1 MNQFLS
7 TCKTRNNF
15 TTVDLGTFEQ
25 LSQYTFAATSNP
37 LKLEGKV
44 FLKEL
49 LNLTSAEISLNNLP
63 PKTSI
68 PFYHKHRLN
77 EEIYIFVRG
86 QGEFQVDD
94 CVFSVREGTVVRVDP
109 EGERCLRNISDTELL
124 GWIVIQS
131 RANSYIGDTIED
143 GFGVDKRVSWV
154 GKQKLE

>member
-1 MNQFLS
+1 MNQSPL

-15 TTVDLGTFEQ
+15 TTVDLGTFEE
-25 LSQYTFAATSNP
+25 LSQYTFATITNP
-37 LKLEGKV
+37 LQLEGKI

-63 PKTSI
+63 PKKSY

-94 CVFSVREGTVVRVDP
+94 CVFSVKEGTAVKVDP
-109 EGERCLRNISDTELL
+109 EGERCLRNVSDSKPLC
-124 GWIVIQS
+124 WIVIQS
-131 RANSYIGDTIED
+131 RTKSYIGDTIED

-154 GKQKLE
+154 GKEKL